1 MRGANMNKPVKTDQL
16 QVLSP
21 WSEIDPIPLESPA
34 DRLDDLAG
42 KKIGL
47 FANHKRAARPMLEV
61 VEKWMQ
67 EKYPDIALELY
78 IGTETNVPEMWTDGK
93 DKFAEWIDNIDGVV
107 LAVGD

>member
-1 MRGANMNKPVKTDQL
+1 MNKPEKPDQI

-21 WSEIDPIPLESPA
+21 WSEIDPIPLKTPA
-34 DRLDDLAG
+34 LRLNGLSG

-67 EKYPDIALELY
+67 EKFPDITLEMY
-78 IGTETNVPEMWTDGK
+78 IGTETNVPEMWTRGRE
-93 DKFAEWIDNIDGVV
+93 KFEKWIDDVDGVV

>member
-1 MRGANMNKPVKTDQL
+1 MNKPEKTDAL

-21 WSEIDPIPLESPA
+21 WSDIDPIPLKSPA
-34 DRLDDLAG
+34 PRLDGLDG

-61 VEKWMQ
+61 ARNWLQKN
-67 EKYPDIALELY
+67 YPDADLDLY
-78 IGTETNVPEMWTDGK
+78 IGTETNIPELWTRGK
-93 DKFAEWIDNIDGVV
+93 EKFQQWIDDVDGVV

>member
-1 MRGANMNKPVKTDQL
+1 MNKPEKLEQL

-21 WSEIDPIPLESPA
+21 WSETDPVPLRSPA
-34 DRLDDLAG
+34 PRLDGLAG

-61 VEKWMQ
+61 VQKWLQ
-67 EKYPDIALELY
+67 EHYPECALDMY
-78 IGTETNVPEMWTDGK
+78 VGTETNVPEMWTSGK
-93 DKFAEWIDNIDGVV
+93 EKFAEWIDNVDGVV

>member
-1 MRGANMNKPVKTDQL
+1 MNKPEKMNQL

-21 WSEIDPIPLESPA
+21 WSEIDPVPLQAPA
-34 DRLDDLAG
+34 ARLDSLAG

-61 VEKWMQ
+61 VRNWLQ
-67 EKYPDIALELY
+67 EKYPDITLDLY
-78 IGTETNVPEMWTDGK
+78 VGTEVNVPEMWTSGK
-93 DKFAEWIDNIDGVV
+93 EKFERWIDEMDGVV

>member
-1 MRGANMNKPVKTDQL
+1 MNKPEKTDAL

-21 WSEIDPIPLESPA
+21 WSEIDPIPLKSPA
-34 DRLDDLAG
+34 PRLDSLAG

-61 VEKWMQ
+61 ARTWLQ
-67 EKYPDIALELY
+67 GNYPDAELDLY
-78 IGTETNVPEMWTDGK
+78 VGTETNVPELWTRGK
-93 DKFAEWIDNIDGVV
+93 EKFQQWIDDMDGVV

>member
-1 MRGANMNKPVKTDQL
+1 MNKPVKTDQL

-21 WSEIDPIPLESPA
+21 WSEIDPVPLETPA
-34 DRLDDLAG
+34 PRLDGLSG

-61 VEKWMQ
+61 VQKWIQ
-67 EKYPDIALELY
+67 EKYPDTTLEMY
-78 IGTETNVPEMWTDGK
+78 IGTETNVPEMWTSGK
-93 DKFAEWIDNIDGVV
+93 EKFPQWIDTVDGVI

>member
-1 MRGANMNKPVKTDQL
+1 MNKPEKQDQL

-21 WSEIDPIPLESPA
+21 WSEIDPIPFDSPA
-34 DRLDDLAG
+34 QRLEGLSG

-61 VEKWMQ
+61 VERWMG
-67 EKYPDIALELY
+67 EKYPAVELDLY
-78 IGTETNVPEMWTDGK
+78 IGTETNVPEMWTSGK
-93 DKFAEWIDNIDGVV
+93 EKFEKWIDGVDGVV

>member
-1 MRGANMNKPVKTDQL
+1 MNKPEKHDLL

-21 WSEIDPIPLESPA
+21 WSEIDPIPLKSPA
-34 DRLDDLAG
+34 PRLDSLSG

-61 VEKWMQ
+61 ARTWLAQKF
-67 EKYPDIALELY
+67 PDAKLDLY
-78 IGTETNVPEMWTDGK
+78 TGTETNVPEMWTRGK
-93 DKFAEWIDNIDGVV
+93 EKFEKWIDDVDGVV